1 MTDSKIFQSW
11 REAQLHLQS
20 LGYVRGDPLTQDVLA
35 ARRAQTE
42 YLLYLAQ
49 EDVRVGEQRDVQIE
63 GPHGSLQ
70 VRLLMPTTL
79 LNATPILYLRGGG
92 WWVGNLETSARTMA
106 CICQASGMPVIG
118 VDYKL
123 APEHR
128 FPVQLD
134 EVVAAGQWICQ
145 EGRVMG
151 IDPSHGLV
159 MWGESA
165 GATLAVCAAR
175 VLAQQGVVSIGH
187 VLHYGNFLGP
197 HPGLRPVSR
206 WVWQQ
211 YLRDSNQEPPE
222 RTMVFVKSGLAGVQR
237 AWLGC
242 GTEDELLI
250 DTQTM
255 QRELRNAGIP
265 HTVDYTE
272 GMPHGFIA
280 MGRFLP
286 LAQTALE
293 SAAVAAYNFACE
305 AHQSHDTMS
314 LDAS

>member
-1 MTDSKIFQSW
+1 MTDTKTFQSW
-11 REAQLHLQS
+11 GEAQAHLQS
-20 LGYVRGDPLTQDVLA
+20 LGYARGDPLTQDVLV
-35 ARRAQTE
+35 ARRAQTD
-42 YLLYLAQ
+42 YLMYLAQ
-49 EDVRVGEQRDVQIE
+49 EDRRLGEESDLRIQ
-63 GPHGSLQ
+63 GPHGPLTM
-70 VRLLMPTTL
+70 RLLMPTTL

-128 FPVQLD
+128 FPVQLN
-134 EVVAAGQWICQ
+134 EVVAAGQWLHQ
-145 EGRVMG
+145 EGQAMD
-151 IDPSHGLV
+151 IDPTHGLV

-175 VLAQQGVVSIGH
+175 ELAQQGVATIGH

-197 HPGLRPVSR
+197 HPGLRPISR

-211 YLRDSNQEPPE
+211 YLRDPNQEPPD
-222 RTMVFVKSGLAGVQR
+222 RTKVFVKGGLAGIQR

-255 QRELRNAGIP
+255 QRELLNAGIP
-265 HTVDYTE
+265 HTVDYTK
-272 GMPHGFIA
+272 GMPHGFLS

-305 AHQSHDTMS
+305 ARASHDTMS